1 MDTVVRFELTRAYRN
16 RTCKPGPST
25 TGLHRE
31 KNWLAWVE
39 SNHQPSVLETA
50 ALPVA
55 PHANEKSRIWC
66 CEKGLNLRRLRF
78 QHSALPN

>member
-16 RTCKPGPST
+16 RFCKPGPST

-55 PHANEKSRIWC
+55 PHAKIPEMVPQ
-66 CEKGLNLRRLRF
+66 GRLE
-78 QHSALPN
+78 LPEFGF